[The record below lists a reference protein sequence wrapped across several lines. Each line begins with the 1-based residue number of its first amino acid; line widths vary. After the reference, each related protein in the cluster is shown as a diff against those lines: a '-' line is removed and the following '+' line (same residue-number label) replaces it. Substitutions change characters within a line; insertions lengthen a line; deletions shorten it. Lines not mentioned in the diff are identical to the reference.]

1 MKLIHTQ
8 RRRFIISHIL
18 VVIVSAMVSAVMSGC
33 TSDIDS
39 PSPNE
44 TMVTLSLN
52 ISTTDVSRRSR
63 ADITPPDYTE
73 GAATDYEKM
82 NQLRII
88 IVDGSG
94 NVEHNRFYDYDNYYY
109 ENVTHELKVT
119 ANDTKTIYLIANER
133 AQRGDISLGGDGA
146 TNEVGIVD
154 YKFDQIEVGKPLPEG
169 FSDYKLRLPVTS
181 EMINNIPMSAVYKMQ
196 IGSESKQSL
205 NFLLN
210 RCAVKYSFN
219 FSNQSSAPVRIS
231 ELKIDKTATTEWFFP
246 RVKKAD
252 GNVIMHQLEY
262 KIVDGNMALYES
274 STDKEAKW
282 LTDNLGKEYYFTE
295 YLYSNYSVPPENDIN
310 TPSSTSLYQTYSKK
324 CNIKIEGSNDGTEA
338 KSQSLPSFYLLES
351 AWYGESE
358 TPSDNQVYTVTLNIN
373 GIEWQKQLENLPILA
388 RNTHVK
394 VNVKLKFDEIQQ
406 TWEVEMEPYR
416 AVTLKPGFG
425 IDDKDPDDKD
435 HEHVEEDDL
444 PVNNPDPWKPQS

>member
-1 MKLIHTQ
+1 MRLIHTQ
-8 RRRFIISHIL
+8 RRRFIISHIF

-39 PSPNE
+39 PSPTE

-73 GAATDYEKM
+73 GAATKHEKM

-154 YKFDQIEVGKPLPEG
+154 YDFNKVTVDSPLPSD
-169 FSDYKLRLPVTS
+169 FTDYKLSLPVTS
-181 EMINNIPMSAVYKMQ
+181 EMINNIPMSAVYTMQ

-210 RCAVKYSFN
+210 RCAVKYTFN

-246 RVKKAD
+246 RVKKVD
-252 GNVIMHQLEY
+252 GTVIMHQLHY
-262 KIVDGNMALYES
+262 PD
-274 STDKEAKW
+274 TKENSAPTEPANNDAPAEW
-282 LTDNLGKEYYFTE
+282 LKDQNSNDAFYTA
-295 YLYSNYSVPPENDIN
+295 YLYNNYSVPADVIHEQY
-310 TPSSTSLYQTYSKK
+310 TRSASLT
-324 CNIKIEGSNDGTEA
+324 IASNSEVKANFESDW
-338 KSQSLPSFYLLES
+338 KPFYLLES
-351 AWYGESE
+351 SYIPADKTGQ
-358 TPSDNQVYTVTLNIN
+358 TYTVNFNVN
-373 GIEWQKQLENLPILA
+373 GIELSKELPNLPLLP
-388 RNTHVK
+388 RNTHVV
-394 VNVKLKFDEIQQ
+394 VNVTFKDNDINLQL
-406 TWEVEMEPYR
+406 EVIVQPYSG
-416 AVTLKPGFG
+416 VTLEPDFG
-425 IDDKDPDDKD
+425 IDRD
-435 HEHVEEDDL
+435 
-444 PVNNPDPWKPQS
+444 

>member
-1 MKLIHTQ
+1 MRLIHTQ

-18 VVIVSAMVSAVMSGC
+18 VTIVSAMMVAGGLSGC
-33 TSDIDS
+33 TSDSDS
-39 PSPNE
+39 PAPSE
-44 TMVTLSLN
+44 TTVTLSLN

-63 ADITPPDYTE
+63 ADGTPPNDTE

-154 YKFDQIEVGKPLPEG
+154 YKFDQLEAGKPLPEG
-169 FSDYKLRLPVTS
+169 FTDYKLSLPVTS
-181 EMINNIPMSAVYKMQ
+181 EMINNIPMSAVYTMQ

-219 FSNQSSAPVRIS
+219 FSNQSSASVRIS

-252 GNVIMHQLEY
+252 GTVIMHQLEY
-262 KIVDGNMALYES
+262 KNVDGNMALYES

-295 YLYSNYSVPPENDIN
+295 YLYSNYSVPTENDI
-310 TPSSTSLYQTYSKK
+310 SIYQTYSKK
-324 CNIKIEGSNDGTEA
+324 CNIKIEGSSDGSDA

-358 TPSDNQVYTVTLNIN
+358 TPSDNQTYTVTLNIN
-373 GIEWQKQLENLPILA
+373 GIEWQKSLENLPILA

-394 VNVKLKFDEIQQ
+394 VNVKLKFDEINQ

-416 AVTLKPGFG
+416 AVTLNPGFG
-425 IDDKDPDDKD
+425 IDPDNPG
-435 HEHVEEDDL
+435 EEDKNKVEDKDL
-444 PVNNPDPWKPQS
+444 PVNNPNPWKPQP